1 MSKLISFAEA
11 IVRFGPL
18 VTTGIE
24 IEDAIQ
30 EAVDR
35 VFEMGRWPGTTQE
48 VELLEADFVESD
60 DGTEWYYSFDEATYD
75 GAIGFRNGSRGW
87 SIVDQTALYKDGVN
101 MGDRE
106 WVDLGTITV
115 DGVDSRKYRAPL
127 GFVPSA
133 GPYYALMKLEAP
145 TLGSDDL
152 IPIQSV
158 AALKSA
164 ILAVSWEYAG
174 DMVKAQSQW
183 QMFDQFIKLSERQVA
198 GPKRFTIGMDSSL
211 RRSPRQFH

>member
-1 MSKLISFAEA
+1 MSKLITFAEA

-35 VFEMGRWPGTTQE
+35 VFEMGRWPGTTRE
-48 VELLEADFVESD
+48 VELLQADFVED
-60 DGTEWYYSFDEATYD
+60 AELLEWYYFFDETIYD
-75 GAIGFRNGSRGW
+75 GAIGFRNITRGW
-87 SIVDQTALYKDGVN
+87 AIVDQTSLYKDGIN

-115 DGVDSRKYRAPL
+115 DGVDFRKYRAPL
-127 GFVPSA
+127 GFVPST

-145 TLGSDDL
+145 SLSMDDL
-152 IPIQSV
+152 IPVQSV
-158 AALKSA
+158 AALKCA
-164 ILAVSWEYAG
+164 ILAVSSEYAG
-174 DMVKAQSQW
+174 DTEKAMTQW
-183 QMFDQFIKLSERQVA
+183 QLFDQFIKLGERQVS
-198 GPKRFTIGMDSSL
+198 GPKRYSIGMDSSL
-211 RRSPRQFH
+211 RRKPRQFN